1 LTIINILS
9 LLVEDHKKI
18 EKLIEQFKQDKNNF
32 SALNDAMIKH
42 FREEEKL
49 YSAYLSTTNKT
60 LPIIQTITKEHEIL
74 ANNLKQAQY
83 SSDISEF
90 EALVQRHKN
99 MEERLLYPE
108 LDKEL
113 SENQKE
119 NAYWGMT
126 R

>member
-49 YSAYLSTTNKT
+49 YSAYVSTTNKT

>member
-1 LTIINILS
+1 MTIINILS

-49 YSAYLSTTNKT
+49 YSAYVSTTNKT

>member
-1 LTIINILS
+1 MTIINILS